1 VLNPTPTVS
10 LGAGMSSRLPISAA
24 SEPARAEADSLAWL
38 SALRAPGVERE
49 ETIARLHELLVRGA
63 RHEVSHRD

>member
-1 VLNPTPTVS
+1 
-10 LGAGMSSRLPISAA
+10 MSSRLPTSAAA